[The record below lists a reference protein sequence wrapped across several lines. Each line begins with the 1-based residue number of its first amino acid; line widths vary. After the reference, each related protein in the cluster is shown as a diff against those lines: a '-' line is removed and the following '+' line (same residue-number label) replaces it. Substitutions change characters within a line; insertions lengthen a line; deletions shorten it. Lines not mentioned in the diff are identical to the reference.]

1 MNYIVA
7 QYNKNCLIFL
17 LKATLLLEKH
27 YSYSRDA
34 HVYTGLFIA
43 SIDKTWFGQ
52 FVIVAPTERR

>member
-43 SIDKTWFGQ
+43 SIDKT
-52 FVIVAPTERR
+52 